1 MAVRNGYVGTEL
13 QWLASLEGPQGPT
26 GSTGATG
33 ATGAQGDVG
42 PAGPPGP
49 SGDGFVAPTGGD
61 DAPTWQA
68 LIDAGD
74 RTLHL
79 QPDATYILNSALFFD
94 DSSQESGGVTIYGNR
109 ATVTLGSALP
119 TSTWSRDTATRFALF
134 PNTLRTALSGGVVT
148 VSDATR
154 ATGSG
159 GSLRS
164 LVIRDLHVN
173 GGSANRGFCFFN
185 RGPVTFENVTFDD
198 GRVCLTGWDYTD
210 AVILRAPYSRGNG
223 YAGQV
228 YYEQYQQ
235 GDGLIIESPKAD
247 SSVPLFADLTTCRG
261 AFISAPVTVGLKLT
275 NCTGIVVSGGHQEGQ
290 QSTMT
295 TLECLNSTVLLDGTI
310 IYENW
315 SPTTYPITITDSAD
329 EPDSEVTLSDC
340 QTVQLHTSS
349 TGGTEFSPL
358 INIVSAGENTKVK
371 ARGLRGLFASSAM
384 SGKHPEGV
392 QPIITG
398 PAAVLSAVNSAKGRA
413 ALASGDW
420 VLKRR
425 ASGSWALTS
434 LDSGGVMHSVREPSQ
449 PVISQISTDSGV
461 NSGGSLTNGQ
471 SYQYTVAVMDAR
483 GQYGPSATAV
493 AATAGAKGAL
503 RLLLS
508 LPNSPSTIVVWRD
521 AGALVHSSP
530 DAYCILPVRAARPY
544 LYDTGGYLMG
554 RPWITTAIPTPPT
567 TSANNT
573 ADAVIFPSGAT
584 ILA

>member
-1 MAVRNGYVGTEL
+1 M
-13 QWLASLEGPQGPT
+13 ASLEGPQGPT
-26 GSTGATG
+26 GPTGATG
-33 ATGAQGDVG
+33 ATGPQGETGATG
-42 PAGPPGP
+42 PAGPAG
-49 SGDGFVAPTGGD
+49 GGYLAPTGGD
-61 DAPTWQA
+61 DASAWQA
-68 LIDAGD
+68 VIDSGTSAI
-74 RTLHL
+74 HL
-79 QPDATYILNSALFFD
+79 EPGGSYLLDSAVFED
-94 DSSQESGGVTIYGNR
+94 DPSQESGGLVIYGNR

-119 TSTWSRDTATRFALF
+119 TTNWAKDATTKFALF

-159 GSLRS
+159 GQLRS
-164 LVIRDLHVN
+164 LVIRDLHIN
-173 GGSANRGFCFFN
+173 GGSANRAFCFFN

-198 GRVCLTGWDYTD
+198 GRACLTGWDYTD
-210 AVILRAPYSRGNG
+210 AVILRAPYSRGSG
-223 YAGQV
+223 YSGQN
-228 YYEQYQQ
+228 YYVQTGQ

-247 SSVPLFADLTTCRG
+247 SSVPVFADLTTCRG
-261 AFISAPVTVGLKLT
+261 AFIGAPVTVGLKLT
-275 NCTGIVVSGGHQEGQ
+275 NCSGIVVSGGHQEGQ

-295 TLECLNSTVLLDGTI
+295 TLDCNNSTVLLDGTI

-315 SPTTYPITITDSAD
+315 SSTVSPITITDSSD
-329 EPDSEVTLSDC
+329 ESDSEVTLSDC

-371 ARGLRGLFASSAM
+371 ARGLRGMFASSAM

-398 PAAVLSAVNSAKGRA
+398 PAAILTAVNSAKGRA

-425 ASGSWALTS
+425 ASGTWTLTG
-434 LDSGGVMHSVREPSQ
+434 LDSGGVMHSMREPSQ
-449 PVISQISTDSGV
+449 PVISQISTSSGV

-471 SYQYTVAVMDAR
+471 SYQYTVAVVDTL
-483 GQYGPSATAV
+483 GNYGPSATAV
-493 AATAGAKGAL
+493 AATAGSAGAL

-508 LPNSPSTIVVWRD
+508 LPNSPSVIVVWRD
-521 AGALVHSSP
+521 AGSSVMSAP